1 MNPAIRPERAGDAA
15 AIHSV
20 VEDAFANHPHSDGS
34 EPGIVD
40 RLRAAGALTLSLV
53 AEQDGAI
60 IGHVAFSAVTIGD
73 GTQGWHGLGPVAVA
87 PERQGEGIGG
97 ALVKSGLAALRA
109 SSARGC
115 VVLGEPEYYGR
126 FGFTH
131 NPALTYP
138 GPPAEYFQAIVFGG
152 PVPTGTVTY
161 HAAFGG

>member
-15 AIHSV
+15 AIHSLV
-20 VEDAFANHPHSDGS
+20 AAAFVGHPHSDGS

-60 IGHVAFSAVTIGD
+60 IGHAAFSAVTISD
-73 GTQGWHGLGPVAVA
+73 SASGWYGLGPLAVA

-97 ALVKSGLAALRA
+97 ALVRAGLDALRR
-109 SSARGC
+109 SSAQGC
-115 VVLGEPEYYGR
+115 VVLGEPGYYGR
-126 FGFTH
+126 FGFTQM
-131 NPALTYP
+131 PALTFP
-138 GPPAEYFQAIVFGG
+138 GPPAEYFQAIPFDG
-152 PVPTGTVTY
+152 PAPTGTVTY